1 LAVSAAQIDADV
13 VHGRSPFVPQYPGLQ
28 SRLAT
33 SSFLIKRT
41 CRVSRWKQIHVPA
54 RLPFEWSAVNDV
66 EAIAGQQRVQTRV
79 ALLGIW
85 DQYL

>member
-1 LAVSAAQIDADV
+1 VKTSLSLV
-13 VHGRSPFVPQYPGLQ
+13 RFEPPFGTCP
-28 SRLAT
+28 RNR
-33 SSFLIKRT
+33 IKRT